1 MKKLYLLLVLLL
13 SLTLVGCGSLNS
25 KDGTNSVNI
34 EDVINN
40 YDTDKTVTITSDG
53 EENSFD
59 DITIKDEV
67 VETPE
72 VYNDLTGCEITESGS
87 YYLTGD
93 YSYISITAAKG
104 SEVFVF
110 LDGVN
115 INSEEGIAFGSSKQI
130 TLHLVLLNNST
141 NTITN
146 NFEDENAFHV
156 KGNVYISGSGTLN
169 IKSLQK
175 NGLKVSK
182 DLFVY
187 EGVTLNVEGYNH
199 AITAR
204 SITIDSATVN
214 VKSLT
219 KDGLQAECDSDVVEY
234 TNEQGYVY
242 LTNAN
247 VTVDSYGD
255 GIQADTFVY
264 ISGGDLEITTH
275 GEFIAYSAQAMEE
288 YELETD
294 DFKFVKSGS
303 TYKRVA
309 KDEIRS
315 LSSNYYAFKNSVK
328 GIKAGAIEQDTD
340 GDDVDDLT
348 VTSGD
353 YYIYIAHL
361 ANVKINSSDDAIH
374 TNYGNVTIENSNLEI
389 TTMDDGI
396 HADYNLLVNDASIVI
411 TSSYEGLE
419 GANITI
425 NGENTNIVSI
435 SSDDGINA
443 ASDYSNTCNIT
454 INNGYLR
461 VYASGDGLDAN
472 GTLSLNGGTVIIEG
486 PGSGNGSLDA
496 NQVVFNGGVVFALS
510 TNGMTEKM
518 TANQSTF
525 ITQLSNVSS
534 GTVVSIADSTGN
546 VLFQY
551 TLKQSGNQLIFSSP
565 LLVQGETYRVLAGN
579 NVIAT
584 VTVNGNLNSS
594 QQVPGG
600 FGPGGFGPGGRR

>member
-13 SLTLVGCGSLNS
+13 SLTLVGCGSSKS
-25 KDGTNSVNI
+25 KDETSQVNI

-40 YDTDKTVTITSDG
+40 YDSDKTITITNDG
-53 EENSFD
+53 KENTFD
-59 DITIKDEV
+59 DIAVVNEV

-72 VYNDLTGCEITESGS
+72 EYDTFEGLEITEEGN
-87 YYLTGD
+87 YYLSGD
-93 YSYISITAAKG
+93 YSYISITAPKG
-104 SEVFVF
+104 STVYVF

-115 INSEEGIAFGSSKQI
+115 INSTEGVAFGSSKQI
-130 TLHLVLLNNST
+130 NLHLVLLNDSN

-146 NFEDENAFHV
+146 DYEDANAFHV

-169 IKSLQK
+169 IKSAQK

-204 SITIDSATVN
+204 SITIDSATVTA
-214 VKSLT
+214 KSLT
-219 KDGLQAECDSDVVEY
+219 KDGIQAECDSDVTEY

-242 LTNAN
+242 LVNAD
-247 VTVDSYGD
+247 VIVDSYGD

-264 ISGGDLEITTH
+264 ISGGNIDITTH
-275 GEFIAYSAQAMEE
+275 GEFVAYSAQAMTD

-396 HADYNLLVNDASIVI
+396 HADYDLLISDASIVI

-425 NGENTNIVSI
+425 NGENTNIVTI

-443 ASDYSNTCNIT
+443 ASDYSNSCNIT

-472 GTLSLNGGTVIIEG
+472 GTLEINGGTVIVEG

-496 NQVVFNGGVVFALS
+496 NQVVFNGGIVFALS
-510 TNGMTEKM
+510 TNGMTERM
-518 TANQSTF
+518 TANQKAFLS
-525 ITQLSNVSS
+525 QLSNLSS
-534 GTVVSIADSTGN
+534 GTVVSIADSSGN

-565 LLVQGETYRVLAGN
+565 ELVQGETYRILAGSS
-579 NVIAT
+579 VVAT
-584 VTVNGNLNSS
+584 VTVSSNISSS
-594 QQVPGG
+594 QQ
-600 FGPGGFGPGGRR
+600 GPGGFAPGGRR